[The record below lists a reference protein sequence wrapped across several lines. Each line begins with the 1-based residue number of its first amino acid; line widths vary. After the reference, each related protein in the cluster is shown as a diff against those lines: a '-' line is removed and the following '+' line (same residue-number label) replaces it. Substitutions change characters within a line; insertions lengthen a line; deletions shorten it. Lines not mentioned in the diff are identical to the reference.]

1 MQAGLETALPDVRLK
16 FRVQF
21 LQFFRLHALL
31 CFQQAEARRIQH
43 VDAVMNQ
50 QLRIARRVLAALD
63 FLADF
68 TRLQLQVKQRVQQRR
83 FAHAALPRQTAAVRP
98 AHQRPN
104 AIQPFLVPR
113 ADTQHR
119 AVRPTILLL
128 HLGEQ
133 FAAVKVA
140 FADDERRFHALLL
153 RARQQTVYQQQIRFR
168 RRADAHKQQR
178 HICHGRADALG
189 LARQN
194 FHQPAFLFALPR
206 RKAHRIPHKGRQAL
220 MTEFFRAAERV
231 LLPIRVRRDIK
242 AAEEAHKHPL
252 MQFRL
257 QFLRHFWF
265 SHSIFTCC

>member
-1 MQAGLETALPDVRLK
+1 
-16 FRVQF
+16 
-21 LQFFRLHALL
+21 
-31 CFQQAEARRIQH
+31 
-43 VDAVMNQ
+43 MNQ
-50 QLRIARRVLAALD
+50 QLRIARRVLATLD

-98 AHQRPN
+98 A
-104 AIQPFLVPR
+104 
-113 ADTQHR
+113 
-119 AVRPTILLL
+119 ILLL

-153 RARQQTVYQQQIRFR
+153 RARQQPVYQQQIRFR

-178 HICHGRADALG
+178 HICHRRADALG

-194 FHQPAFLFALPR
+194 FHQPAFLFALTR

-220 MTEFFRAAERV
+220 MAEFFRAAERV
-231 LLPIRVRRDIK
+231 LLPVRVRCDIK
-242 AAEEAHKHPL
+242 AAEEAHKHAL

-257 QFLRHFWF
+257 QFLRHF
-265 SHSIFTCC
+265 